1 MPTATITQTSLHF
14 TAGPPMELHGRARRR
29 AVPII
34 CPAPA
39 DVRAT
44 PWRAVEIAGAY
55 TFLGRDNLSSPSTPL
70 TETPRHKALVSVMA
84 GPFARIRGMLS
95 VEAEAGRETL
105 NEGGHYYDVPSFAV
119 VNAKVSWHVAGRFD
133 VDLSGL
139 NLTDRNYWVV
149 DGYPESGR
157 VVRLS
162 ASWRF

>member
-14 TAGPPMELHGRARRR
+14 TAGPPRELHGRTRRR

-34 CPAPA
+34 CPAP
-39 DVRAT
+39 
-44 PWRAVEIAGAY
+44 
-55 TFLGRDNLSSPSTPL
+55 
-70 TETPRHKALVSVMA
+70 
-84 GPFARIRGMLS
+84 
-95 VEAEAGRETL
+95 AGRETL

-119 VNAKVSWHVAGRFD
+119 VNAKVSWNVAGRLD

-139 NLTDRNYWVV
+139 NLTDRSYWVV

-162 ASWRF
+162 SSWRF